1 MNDAK
6 FQIVAQYLA
15 QFGDESV
22 LKSLRA
28 DGALPKT
35 VSDSLEFAFVRSSAE
50 YREVLELRRAA
61 YAAEG
66 KIPPGTSADDMS
78 DIFDSRSRI
87 VVCKL
92 RGRIVA
98 SARLTFHEQ
107 TDLLEHE
114 EFLNWSAD
122 LPRRDESVEVTR
134 ACTHPEYRGA
144 RFFFPLLAFIVMT
157 AMQARRSWVVTSS
170 TADLVGLY
178 ERIGMIRLKR
188 TYDNPMLNNTKHYLL
203 IGSTNDAV
211 LGRSVGPIIWNLVW
225 KRAAEF
231 AITSLDL
238 AVDPAS
244 RVRLLL
250 YRAVGP
256 VVPMFRLFQ
265 NLVGVRK
272 RRGGR

>member
-6 FQIVAQYLA
+6 FEIVAQYLA

-78 DIFDSRSRI
+78 NIFDSRSRI

-114 EFLNWSAD
+114 EFLNWSPD
-122 LPRRDESVEVTR
+122 LPR
-134 ACTHPEYRGA
+134 
-144 RFFFPLLAFIVMT
+144 
-157 AMQARRSWVVTSS
+157 
-170 TADLVGLY
+170 
-178 ERIGMIRLKR
+178 
-188 TYDNPMLNNTKHYLL
+188 
-203 IGSTNDAV
+203 
-211 LGRSVGPIIWNLVW
+211 
-225 KRAAEF
+225 
-231 AITSLDL
+231 
-238 AVDPAS
+238 
-244 RVRLLL
+244 
-250 YRAVGP
+250 
-256 VVPMFRLFQ
+256 
-265 NLVGVRK
+265 
-272 RRGGR
+272 